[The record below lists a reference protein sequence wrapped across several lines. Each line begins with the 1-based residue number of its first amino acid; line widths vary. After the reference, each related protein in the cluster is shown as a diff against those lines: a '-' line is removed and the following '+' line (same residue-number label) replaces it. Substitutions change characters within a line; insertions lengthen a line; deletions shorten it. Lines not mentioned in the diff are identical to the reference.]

1 MLTQNNP
8 SARHIKKT
16 SHLRIT
22 DYLIVSLDFTFK
34 SQIMRCKDINAK
46 NSFRI
51 IMESII
57 DANMM
62 KYGKVLEH
70 DMFRL
75 MNDNKI
81 AEIIPF
87 FDKTLENSDPNKNL
101 NFEWQL
107 RGELV
112 PTTWFESDS
121 KLKFYHFNDSN
132 NQKEELVKKLSDI
145 AAVYKVEE
153 KAFEVQ
159 HNLINFQ
166 MI

>member
-1 MLTQNNP
+1 
-8 SARHIKKT
+8 
-16 SHLRIT
+16 
-22 DYLIVSLDFTFK
+22 
-34 SQIMRCKDINAK
+34 MRCKDINAK

-51 IMESII
+51 IMESIHDI
-57 DANMM
+57 NMM

-70 DMFRL
+70 DLFRL

-87 FDKTLENSDPNKNL
+87 FDKTLEDPDPNKNL

-112 PTTWFESDS
+112 PTTWYESDS

-132 NQKEELVKKLSDI
+132 N
-145 AAVYKVEE
+145 
-153 KAFEVQ
+153 
-159 HNLINFQ
+159 
-166 MI
+166 